1 MELYCHR
8 GWMLTIIMWKD
19 IETSEDLLGYRF
31 HARLLKEIVLDKS
44 MLPTSIGIF
53 GNWGYG
59 KSSLMLLM
67 EKEINEEITKQVA
80 EENNPRILQVRFN
93 GWQYESYETTKY
105 SLIQVLLDS
114 VEKYLSD
121 NRDIFDKLDIILKR
135 INLLKLGVLLLKK
148 YVWDKI
154 PNAIKSNLPTAD
166 DLKKCVGVDDITKFQ
181 NEFQNEHT
189 SLFVTKFRTLLE
201 SIVEDAKFDS
211 IIVYIDDLDRC
222 SGEKMIECIE
232 AIKLF
237 LNVKNTAFVLG
248 ADERMV
254 ERAIKEH
261 YPEIEQDKRQI
272 YSPFSDYLE
281 KLIQIPYRLPRL
293 SLNEQYTYIL
303 FLLLKSKYPNFF
315 NAVIKDYNDYKNK
328 EPFGNY
334 DAEKMRAALG
344 ENKIPDVEALIPII
358 PMMTRFLNGSPRQ
371 LKRFLNTFDL
381 RMRMVQVA
389 NIREIDPTVLAKL
402 MLLEYNFKYQRL
414 FESLYGMQLLGD
426 GIIDKIGEVEEC
438 ARQKKK
444 LNDKRWQ
451 EWEEDNLV
459 LDWLSLSPSLS
470 GVNLKEY
477 FWIARDSLKNSVPVE
492 SLVSNVAR
500 RFYLTLRNKQSA
512 IAKKKFLQEEI
523 AKLEDEE
530 RQMVIMLL
538 NHDFTKNPND
548 SKVLE
553 LLQADSEV
561 RVLIQ
566 NESDCKSLFSHVDT
580 LKMEPAWGV
589 ILGKLKKND
598 FWNHFISPLKF
609 GEKLQKMLNK

>member
-1 MELYCHR
+1 
-8 GWMLTIIMWKD
+8 MWKD

-31 HARLLKEIVLDKS
+31 HAKLLKEIVLDKS

-59 KSSLMLLM
+59 KSSLMLLL
-67 EKEINEEITKQVA
+67 EKEINEEIAMHVA
-80 EENNPRILQVRFN
+80 EGNTPRILQVRFN

-121 NRDIFDKLDIILKR
+121 NRDVFEKLDILLKR

-154 PNAIKSNLPTAD
+154 PNAIKSNLPQAD
-166 DLKKCVGVDDITKFQ
+166 DLKECIGVDDITKFQ

-201 SIVEDAKFDS
+201 SIVEEAKFDS

-500 RFYLTLRNKQSA
+500 RLYLTLRNKQSA

>member
-1 MELYCHR
+1 
-8 GWMLTIIMWKD
+8 MWKD

-31 HARLLKEIVLDKS
+31 HAKLLKEIVLDKS

-59 KSSLMLLM
+59 KSSLMLLL
-67 EKEINEEITKQVA
+67 EKEINEEIAMHVA
-80 EENNPRILQVRFN
+80 EGNTPRILQVRFN

-121 NRDIFDKLDIILKR
+121 NRDVFEKLDILLKR

-154 PNAIKSNLPTAD
+154 PNAIKSNLPQAD
-166 DLKKCVGVDDITKFQ
+166 DLKECIGVDDITKFQ

-201 SIVEDAKFDS
+201 SIVEEAKFDS

-315 NAVIKDYNDYKNK
+315 NAVIKDYNDYNNK

-334 DAEKMRAALG
+334 DAEKMRATLG

-389 NIREIDPTVLAKL
+389 NIREIEPTVLAKL

-451 EWEEDNLV
+451 EWEEDNLF

-500 RFYLTLRNKQSA
+500 RSYLTLRNKQSA

-566 NESDCKSLFSHVDT
+566 NESDCKSLFSHVDI

>member
-1 MELYCHR
+1 
-8 GWMLTIIMWKD
+8 MWKD

-31 HARLLKEIVLDKS
+31 HAKLLKEIVLDKS

-59 KSSLMLLM
+59 KSSLMLLL
-67 EKEINEEITKQVA
+67 EKEINEEIAMHVA
-80 EENNPRILQVRFN
+80 EGNTPRILQVRFN

-121 NRDIFDKLDIILKR
+121 NRDVFEKLDILLKR

-154 PNAIKSNLPTAD
+154 PNAIKSNLPQAD
-166 DLKKCVGVDDITKFQ
+166 DLKECIGVDDITKFQ

-201 SIVEDAKFDS
+201 SIVEEAKFDS

-477 FWIARDSLKNSVPVE
+477 FWIARDSLKDSVPVE

>member
-1 MELYCHR
+1 
-8 GWMLTIIMWKD
+8 MWKD

-67 EKEINEEITKQVA
+67 EKEINEEIAMHVA
-80 EENNPRILQVRFN
+80 EGNTPRILQVRFN

-121 NRDIFDKLDIILKR
+121 NRDVFEKLDILLKR

-154 PNAIKSNLPTAD
+154 PNAIKSNLPQAD
-166 DLKKCVGVDDITKFQ
+166 DLKECIGVDDITKFQ

-201 SIVEDAKFDS
+201 SIVEEAKFDS

-334 DAEKMRAALG
+334 DAEKMRATLG

-389 NIREIDPTVLAKL
+389 NIREIEPTVLAKL

-451 EWEEDNLV
+451 EWEEDNLF

-500 RFYLTLRNKQSA
+500 RSYLTLRNKQSA

-566 NESDCKSLFSHVDT
+566 NESDCKSLFSHVDI

>member
-1 MELYCHR
+1 
-8 GWMLTIIMWKD
+8 MWKD

-315 NAVIKDYNDYKNK
+315 NAVIKDYNDYKNN

-512 IAKKKFLQEEI
+512 IAKKQFLQEEI

>member
-1 MELYCHR
+1 
-8 GWMLTIIMWKD
+8 MWKD

-31 HARLLKEIVLDKS
+31 HAKLLKEIVLDKS

-59 KSSLMLLM
+59 KSSLMLLL
-67 EKEINEEITKQVA
+67 EKEINEEIAMHVA
-80 EENNPRILQVRFN
+80 EGNTLRILQVRFN

-121 NRDIFDKLDIILKR
+121 NRDVFEKLDILLKR

-154 PNAIKSNLPTAD
+154 PNAIKSNLPQAD
-166 DLKKCVGVDDITKFQ
+166 DLKECIGVDDITKFQ

-201 SIVEDAKFDS
+201 SIVEEAKFDS

-334 DAEKMRAALG
+334 DAEKMRATLG

-389 NIREIDPTVLAKL
+389 NIREIEPTVLAKL

-451 EWEEDNLV
+451 EWEEDNLF

-500 RFYLTLRNKQSA
+500 RSYLTLRNKQSA

-566 NESDCKSLFSHVDT
+566 NESDCKSLFSHVDI

>member
-1 MELYCHR
+1 
-8 GWMLTIIMWKD
+8 MWKD

-31 HARLLKEIVLDKS
+31 HAKLLKEIVLDKS

-59 KSSLMLLM
+59 KSSLMLLL
-67 EKEINEEITKQVA
+67 EKEINEEIAMHVA
-80 EENNPRILQVRFN
+80 EGNTPRILQVRFN

-114 VEKYLSD
+114 VEKYLFD
-121 NRDIFDKLDIILKR
+121 NRDVFEKLDILLKR

-154 PNAIKSNLPTAD
+154 PNAIKSNLPQAD
-166 DLKKCVGVDDITKFQ
+166 DLKECIGVDDITKFQ

-201 SIVEDAKFDS
+201 SIVEEAKFDS

-451 EWEEDNLV
+451 EWEEDNLF

>member
-1 MELYCHR
+1 
-8 GWMLTIIMWKD
+8 MWKD

-80 EENNPRILQVRFN
+80 GENNPRILQVRFN

-561 RVLIQ
+561 RGLIQ

>member
-1 MELYCHR
+1 
-8 GWMLTIIMWKD
+8 MWKD

-31 HARLLKEIVLDKS
+31 HAKLLKEIVLDKS

-59 KSSLMLLM
+59 KSSLMLLL
-67 EKEINEEITKQVA
+67 EKEINEEIAMHVA
-80 EENNPRILQVRFN
+80 EGNTPRILQVRFN

-121 NRDIFDKLDIILKR
+121 NRDVFEKLDILLKR

-154 PNAIKSNLPTAD
+154 PNAIKSNLPQAD
-166 DLKKCVGVDDITKFQ
+166 DLKECIGVDDITKFQ

-201 SIVEDAKFDS
+201 SIVEEAKFDS

-303 FLLLKSKYPNFF
+303 FLLLKSKCPNFF

>member
-1 MELYCHR
+1 
-8 GWMLTIIMWKD
+8 MWKD

-31 HARLLKEIVLDKS
+31 HAKLLKEIVLDKS
-44 MLPTSIGIF
+44 MLPNSIGIF

-523 AKLEDEE
+523 AKLENEE

>member
-1 MELYCHR
+1 
-8 GWMLTIIMWKD
+8 MWKD

-31 HARLLKEIVLDKS
+31 HAKLLKEIVLDKS

-59 KSSLMLLM
+59 KSSLMLLL
-67 EKEINEEITKQVA
+67 EKEINEEIAMHVA
-80 EENNPRILQVRFN
+80 EGNTPRILQVRFN

-121 NRDIFDKLDIILKR
+121 NRDVFEKLDILLKR

-154 PNAIKSNLPTAD
+154 PNAIKSNLPQAD
-166 DLKKCVGVDDITKFQ
+166 DLKECIGVDDITKFQ

-201 SIVEDAKFDS
+201 SIVEEAKFDS

-512 IAKKKFLQEEI
+512 IAKKKFLQEKI

>member
-1 MELYCHR
+1 
-8 GWMLTIIMWKD
+8 MWKD

-31 HARLLKEIVLDKS
+31 HAKLLKEIVLDKS

-237 LNVKNTAFVLG
+237 LNVKNTAFMLG

>member
-1 MELYCHR
+1 
-8 GWMLTIIMWKD
+8 MWKD

-31 HARLLKEIVLDKS
+31 HAKLLKEIVLDKS

-59 KSSLMLLM
+59 KSSLMLLL
-67 EKEINEEITKQVA
+67 EKEINEEIAMHVA
-80 EENNPRILQVRFN
+80 EGNTPRILQVRFN

-121 NRDIFDKLDIILKR
+121 NRDVFEKLDILLKR

-154 PNAIKSNLPTAD
+154 PNAIKSNLPQAD
-166 DLKKCVGVDDITKFQ
+166 DLKECIGVDDITKFQ

-201 SIVEDAKFDS
+201 SIVEEAKFDS

-344 ENKIPDVEALIPII
+344 ENKIPDVETLIPII

>member
-1 MELYCHR
+1 
-8 GWMLTIIMWKD
+8 MWKD

-31 HARLLKEIVLDKS
+31 HAKLLKEIVLDKS

-59 KSSLMLLM
+59 KSSLMLLL
-67 EKEINEEITKQVA
+67 EKEINEEIAMHVA
-80 EENNPRILQVRFN
+80 EGNTPRILQVRFN

-121 NRDIFDKLDIILKR
+121 NRDVFEKLDILLKR

-154 PNAIKSNLPTAD
+154 PNAIKSNLPQAD
-166 DLKKCVGVDDITKFQ
+166 DLKECIGVDDITKFQ

-201 SIVEDAKFDS
+201 SIVEEAKFDS

-512 IAKKKFLQEEI
+512 IAKKKFLQEDI

-538 NHDFTKNPND
+538 NNDFTKNPND

>member
-1 MELYCHR
+1 
-8 GWMLTIIMWKD
+8 MWKD

-31 HARLLKEIVLDKS
+31 HAKLLKEIVLDKS

-59 KSSLMLLM
+59 KSSLMLLL
-67 EKEINEEITKQVA
+67 EKEINEEIAMHVA
-80 EENNPRILQVRFN
+80 EGNTPRILQVRFN

-315 NAVIKDYNDYKNK
+315 NAVIKDNNDYKNK

>member
-1 MELYCHR
+1 
-8 GWMLTIIMWKD
+8 MWKD

-59 KSSLMLLM
+59 KSSLMLLL
-67 EKEINEEITKQVA
+67 EKEINEEIAMHVA
-80 EENNPRILQVRFN
+80 EGNTPRILQVRFN

-121 NRDIFDKLDIILKR
+121 NRDVFEKLDILLKR

-154 PNAIKSNLPTAD
+154 PNAIKSNLPQAD
-166 DLKKCVGVDDITKFQ
+166 DLKECIGVDDITKFQ

-201 SIVEDAKFDS
+201 SIVEEAKFDS

-334 DAEKMRAALG
+334 DAEKMSAALG

-589 ILGKLKKND
+589 ILEKLKKND

>member
-1 MELYCHR
+1 
-8 GWMLTIIMWKD
+8 MWKD

-31 HARLLKEIVLDKS
+31 HAKLLKEIVLDKS

-59 KSSLMLLM
+59 KSSLMLLL
-67 EKEINEEITKQVA
+67 EKEINEEIAMHVA
-80 EENNPRILQVRFN
+80 EGNTPRILQVRFN

-121 NRDIFDKLDIILKR
+121 NRDVFEKLDILLKR

-154 PNAIKSNLPTAD
+154 PNAIKSNLPQAD
-166 DLKKCVGVDDITKFQ
+166 DLKECIGVDDITKFQ

-201 SIVEDAKFDS
+201 SIVEEAKFDS

-303 FLLLKSKYPNFF
+303 FLLLKSKFPNFF

-512 IAKKKFLQEEI
+512 IAMKKFLQEEI